1 MPNVTCIKLLNTA
14 YFISTMSKANI
25 QAYPRARVTSIQM
38 SYETDISRNSIAVV
52 KMKRRK
58 IQQEF

>member
-1 MPNVTCIKLLNTA
+1 
-14 YFISTMSKANI
+14 MSKANI